1 FQLGKGYYTYLKDY
15 QNTLSTFDTL
25 LRRFPQTEHQ
35 DEILYTRYLIAM
47 RQNKTADA
55 QQLAQTLTSRF
66 PDSDFSTLVAGQ
78 ENLHQTDH
86 ATEPGSALQLSE
98 AQKAQLQS
106 NYDDT
111 YSLLMDREYAAVI
124 RRVDETT

>member
-1 FQLGKGYYTYLKDY
+1 RKLADNWRRSMIGMSFDGDIASDNSESPTDNLPNEDSLYAAIPHTPEAIDSVRRALREAYFQLGKGYYTYLEDY

-55 QQLAQTLTSRF
+55 QQLAQT
-66 PDSDFSTLVAGQ
+66 
-78 ENLHQTDH
+78 
-86 ATEPGSALQLSE
+86 
-98 AQKAQLQS
+98 
-106 NYDDT
+106 
-111 YSLLMDREYAAVI
+111 
-124 RRVDETT
+124 